1 MSDRLPLKEA
11 WKPWAITTSEV
22 AVQVGTDE
30 KLGLSSAEVTARRE
44 RFGLNAMEA
53 GEKTSKLQRFLGQ
66 FKSPVVIILLVATV
80 ISAAL
85 GELADAIAIVSI
97 VVLNAFIGYF
107 QEAKAEAAVEALK
120 KLAAPRTR
128 VLRNREVVEIPS
140 SQVVPGDVLVFEAG
154 DYVAA
159 DARVFLASQL
169 SVDEAVLTGESLP
182 VAKSLAPVSPEAPM
196 GDRANMI
203 FAGTAISTGSGRAIV
218 TATGM
223 SSEIGRIA
231 GLLEGEKKT
240 DTPLQARLEQ
250 VSSKLLILCLIVVA
264 IVGVFGLVHGEP
276 WLAVLMTA
284 ISLSVAAIPEGLP
297 AVVTLALALAIRR
310 MTKRNVIIRH
320 LPAVETLGSTDVICT
335 DKTGTL
341 TTGKMRVREVE
352 LADGTVA
359 APESASYVELLKS
372 SVLCSNASLNES
384 GEVTGD
390 PTEVALL
397 VLAQEAGALKAILAK
412 AQRSMEWPFDSVR
425 KRMSVAA
432 TTDGRIEI
440 HVKGAPESVMPLC
453 RLEPGQKER
462 LEKWM
467 NERTA
472 EGRRLLAA
480 AKKEAGGVE
489 VAGLSAEE
497 AERNLTLLG
506 LVAIADPPR
515 VESTAAIDACKR
527 AGIRVVMITGDHP
540 ATAGAIAKEL
550 GILIPGS
557 FETVMTG
564 TELAAISQKELEKRV
579 KHVAVYA
586 RVSPEDKLRIV
597 NAWKAHG
604 NVVAMTGDGVNDA
617 PALKAASIGI
627 SMGKGGT
634 EVARQAS
641 SMILADDNFSTIV
654 SAVEEGRAIFGNI
667 RRTIQYLLSG
677 NLSEILVMLGA
688 AIAGWPAPLMPLHLL
703 WINLVTDGLPSLALA
718 AEPVPEDVLKSRSRP
733 SPKNFLN
740 REFYGEMIFVGTV
753 TAVLA
758 LAIYGY
764 SLRTEGEVTARTHVF
779 SFLVFSELFRSFACR
794 HEDKTY
800 FQLGPRSNLYHLFVG
815 AIPIGFQLFLHHHPF
830 FQSLFDVHSLGWG
843 ECGGLLLLTLIPVTA
858 VELRKIFR
866 NKRGALRKVEAKS

>member
-1 MSDRLPLKEA
+1 MSGGDL
-11 WKPWAITTSEV
+11 KPWSQPVEAVAVQLGANEREGLGPSEV
-22 AVQVGTDE
+22 AD
-30 KLGLSSAEVTARRE
+30 RR
-44 RFGLNAMEA
+44 RVFGINAMEA
-53 GEKTSKLQRFLGQ
+53 GQKTSAFRRFLNQ
-66 FKSPVVIILLVATV
+66 FKSPVVIILIVATV
-80 ISAAL
+80 VSALL
-85 GELADAIAIVSI
+85 GEVADAIAIVSI
-97 VVLNAFIGYF
+97 VMLNAFIGYF

-128 VLRNREVVEIPS
+128 VLRSCEIAEIAS
-140 SQVVPGDVLVFEAG
+140 DQVVPGDVLVFEAG
-154 DYVAA
+154 DYVAS
-159 DARVFLASQL
+159 DARIFLANQL

-182 VAKSLAPVSPEAPM
+182 VAKALAPVAPTAAI
-196 GDRANMI
+196 GDRTNMI
-203 FAGTAISTGSGRAIV
+203 FAGTAISTGSGRALV
-218 TATGM
+218 TAIGM
-223 SSEIGRIA
+223 RTEIGRIA
-231 GLLEGEKKT
+231 GLLEGEKKA

-250 VSSKLLILCLIVVA
+250 VSSKLLVLCLIVVA
-264 IVGVFGLVHGEP
+264 VVAVFGLVHGEP
-276 WLAVLMTA
+276 WLAVLMAA

-341 TTGKMRVREVE
+341 TTGKMRVREVI
-352 LADGTVA
+352 LADGNIAETNSQDPVFH
-359 APESASYVELLKS
+359 ELLRS
-372 SVLCSNASLNES
+372 AVLCSNASLNAV

-397 VLAQEAGALKAILAK
+397 LLAQEAGKLNEIQTGS
-412 AQRSMEWPFDSVR
+412 QRWMEWTFDSVR

-432 TTDGRIEI
+432 GRDRAKIY
-440 HVKGAPESVMPLC
+440 VKGAPESVLPLC
-453 RLEPGQKER
+453 DLAQSQKEK
-462 LEKWM
+462 LERWM
-467 NERTA
+467 AERSGQ
-472 EGRRLLAA
+472 GRRLLAIA
-480 AKKEAGGVE
+480 ERDTSSDDKDFTR
-489 VAGLSAEE
+489 LSADD
-497 AERNLTLLG
+497 AERNLSLLG

-540 ATAGAIAKEL
+540 ATAGAIAREL
-550 GILIPGS
+550 GIIGNG
-557 FETVMTG
+557 TVEGILTG
-564 TELAAISQKELEKRV
+564 AELAVLTQMQLEHRV
-579 KHVAVYA
+579 KSIAVYA

-597 NAWKAHG
+597 NAWKSHG
-604 NVVAMTGDGVNDA
+604 CVVAMTGDGVNDA

-688 AIAGWPAPLMPLHLL
+688 AVAGWPAPLMPLHLL

-718 AEPVPEDVLKSRSRP
+718 AEPVPNDALKGSSRP

-740 REFYGEMIFVGTV
+740 REFYAEMIFVGIV
-753 TAVLA
+753 TSVLA
-758 LAIYGY
+758 LAVYGY
-764 SLRTEGEVTARTHVF
+764 SLRTEDEITARTHVF

-800 FQLGPRSNLYHLFVG
+800 FQLGPRSNLYHLAVG
-815 AIPIGFQLFLHHHPF
+815 MIPVAFQLFLHHSPM
-830 FQSLFDVHSLGWG
+830 FQSLFGVKMLGWG
-843 ECGGLLLLTLIPVTA
+843 ECGWLLLLTLVPVTA
-858 VELRKIFR
+858 VELKKIFKAKGR
-866 NKRGALRKVEAKS
+866 AKKVEVSA